1 MQDTGY
7 TFDALG
13 SDGVGNITQ
22 RQVRGHQGHTQ
33 AAGGQHH
40 YHLRGVGQLG
50 KELGMPGEGDTAFV
64 DHALVH
70 GGGDHPGKMPI
81 QAALPGAGQGFQ
93 HERRVGFVE
102 LAWYYRGCKRGIPHV
117 QAARG
122 CWPVGPLARGDWQ
135 QADGQPQLRGPLG
148 EQVTAGD
155 GDQGVGL
162 GVCGEQQAQV
172 GAYAGRLAGGDGEA
186 QGLHWAAWSAP
197 GSLIST

>member
-7 TFDALG
+7 TLYALG

-22 RQVRGHQGHTQ
+22 RQVCGHQGHTQ
-33 AAGGQHH
+33 ATGGQHH
-40 YHLRGVGQLG
+40 HHLCGVGQFG
-50 KELGMPGEGDTAFV
+50 KEFGMPGEGDTAFV
-64 DHALVH
+64 DNTLVH
-70 GGGDHPGKMPI
+70 RGGDHPGEAPV
-81 QAALPGAGQGFQ
+81 QAALACTGQGLQ
-93 HERRVGFVE
+93 HERGVGFVE
-102 LAWYYRGCKRGIPHV
+102 LAWRYRGSEGGIPDV
-117 QAARG
+117 KAACG
-122 CWPVGPLARGDWQ
+122 CRLVGPLARAYRQ
-135 QADGQPQLRGPLG
+135 QADSQPQLRGPLG

-172 GAYAGRLAGGDGEA
+172 GTYAGWFTGSDGEA